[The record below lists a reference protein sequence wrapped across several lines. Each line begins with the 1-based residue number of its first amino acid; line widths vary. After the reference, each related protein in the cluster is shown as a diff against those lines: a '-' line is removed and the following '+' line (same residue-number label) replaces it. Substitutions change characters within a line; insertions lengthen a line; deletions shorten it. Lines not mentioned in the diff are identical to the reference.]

1 MKPIGVSFRRIAPAV
16 QTSLMARHRILMC
29 LHAAIL
35 APSHRAQRQ
44 NIADLIPSARHQILR
59 FPPKGKIGRRD
70 HFDKVHVV
78 EGRIVGHLLGPVERV
93 DVVIGPGRALG
104 AQFLRHRLG
113 DLGSESQLMDL
124 MRKRVSSGHGGI
136 QVIVQIMDMHRS
148 AAEAAAGRN
157 VEIPDDFVDP
167 EAAFDPA
174 ALLPLRV
181 QLFSIMYS
189 FALLHILSAPECP

>member
-1 MKPIGVSFRRIAPAV
+1 MR
-16 QTSLMARHRILMC
+16 

-44 NIADLIPSARHQILR
+44 NIADLIPSARHHIFR
-59 FPPKGKIGRRD
+59 FPPKGKIGRRND
-70 HFDKVHVV
+70 LDKVHVV
-78 EGRIVGHLLGPVERV
+78 KRRIIGHLLGPVERV
-93 DVVIGPGRALG
+93 DVVVRPGRALR
-104 AQFLRHRLG
+104 AQFLRHRLR

-124 MRKRVSSGHGGI
+124 MRKRVSTGHGGI

-157 VEIPDDFVDP
+157 VEISNDFVDP

-174 ALLPLRV
+174 ALLSLGV
-181 QLFSIMYS
+181 
-189 FALLHILSAPECP
+189 